1 MFAPTLFGIS
11 PSQFWSLFRDL
22 LTPTLG
28 FMFLF
33 LLGLPLKDIPFVK
46 NLTDYHPPKYV
57 LPVFALGSLLLSTF
71 TLGSALF
78 LHLWHENVD
87 VSLFT
92 NSFQIVRSLDM
103 KSYDIAGADVR
114 VFRYHELTNFNIIV
128 NGYRIFGSDSNC
140 AFEYQCVDT
149 SNVEQS
155 DIDRIDGDVKRL
167 NSAIDNLPKPYGGPG
182 FISVHYMRERFTLPH
197 IESINYFLVKGENFV
212 DIHAW
217 NSGAGAG
224 CVFGVTLELR
234 SRSGSVDPFKI
245 QIDPGAGNIP
255 LQSDV
260 LKESEIFYSG
270 GETFLEEGRG
280 MLMPYR
286 TYQANHLHRICERI
300 RIKLVLTEDQ
310 ANSLGAEE
318 AFRSWA
324 LNRNKNSLCTLLFRP
339 YCEEIGPGNF
349 VKK

>member
-1 MFAPTLFGIS
+1 
-11 PSQFWSLFRDL
+11 
-22 LTPTLG
+22 
-28 FMFLF
+28 
-33 LLGLPLKDIPFVK
+33 
-46 NLTDYHPPKYV
+46 
-57 LPVFALGSLLLSTF
+57 
-71 TLGSALF
+71 
-78 LHLWHENVD
+78 
-87 VSLFT
+87 
-92 NSFQIVRSLDM
+92 
-103 KSYDIAGADVR
+103 
-114 VFRYHELTNFNIIV
+114 
-128 NGYRIFGSDSNC
+128 
-140 AFEYQCVDT
+140 
-149 SNVEQS
+149 
-155 DIDRIDGDVKRL
+155 
-167 NSAIDNLPKPYGGPG
+167 
-182 FISVHYMRERFTLPH
+182 
-197 IESINYFLVKGENFV
+197 
-212 DIHAW
+212 
-217 NSGAGAG
+217 
-224 CVFGVTLELR
+224 VFGVTLELR